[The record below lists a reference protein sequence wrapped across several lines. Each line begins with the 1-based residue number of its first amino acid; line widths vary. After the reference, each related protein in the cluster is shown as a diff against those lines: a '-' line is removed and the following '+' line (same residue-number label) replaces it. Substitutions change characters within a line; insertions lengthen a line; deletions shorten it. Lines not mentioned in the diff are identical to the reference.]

1 MAPFVRG
8 SVFKTIVIV
17 VSCML
22 PACVSAPVALAQ
34 RAPGRSAGE
43 GTHVSAPPISHA
55 PISQPPILHP
65 PISHTPIAT
74 PRISAAPHAGVL
86 GTASFRP
93 PRGPIRP
100 FPRVFR
106 VYAFPFRGPFWGF
119 NSCWWGTC
127 DLFWST
133 LGSFSDDGPANYLT
147 SQVLETRVY
156 VYGEERP
163 DLPQLYLKD
172 GTIVNVTDY
181 WVVDDQLHFT
191 MIEED
196 GAKPEEQVVPFDALD
211 LQKTVDVNTRR
222 GFRFVLRNEPFEQY
236 LRDHPDV
243 APPVIAPAHE

>member
-8 SVFKTIVIV
+8 SIFKTFVSV
-17 VSCML
+17 VSCL
-22 PACVSAPVALAQ
+22 LAAGVPVPLALAQ
-34 RAPGRSAGE
+34 HAPGRIAAG
-43 GTHVSAPPISHA
+43 GTHVSAPPISHT
-55 PISQPPILHP
+55 PISPPPILHL
-65 PISHTPIAT
+65 PISHTPISAPRIPAAT
-74 PRISAAPHAGVL
+74 PAGVL
-86 GTASFRP
+86 GTTSFHP

-100 FPRVFR
+100 FPRMFR
-106 VYAFPFRGPFWGF
+106 VYAFPFGAPFWGF
-119 NSCWWGTC
+119 NSCWSSTC
-127 DLFWST
+127 DVFWPT
-133 LGSFSDDGPANYLT
+133 FGSFSDYGPANYLST
-147 SQVLETRVY
+147 QVLETPVY

-196 GAKPEEQVVPFDALD
+196 GAKPKEQVIPFDALD
-211 LQKTVDVNTRR
+211 LQKTVDVNTQR

-243 APPVIAPAHE
+243 TPPVVAPAHK